1 MILAEFLAKSSP
13 RKFIHVLDKDIHT
26 YYTGLVKDCPV
37 ELYNLKVYDVAGCYV
52 RVKEE
57 KPKE

>member
-13 RKFIHVLDKDIHT
+13 RKIIHILDEDKNSYFI
-26 YYTGLVKDCPV
+26 GLVKDCPV
-37 ELYNLKVYDVAGCYV
+37 ELYGLKVYDVAGCYV

-57 KPKE
+57 KSKE